1 MNIVKRMGEHDP
13 TRVAFIS
20 KDRSIDYGELTY
32 LVAKTASRLQHLAG
46 HAVVAV
52 DMVDGINS
60 VIVRLALAQ
69 LGCAP
74 VPLMMKMGIFEVQTR
89 WQLSGASHLITDFD
103 APGNPLP
110 TTVIKDL
117 EQEIE
122 GYEIRT
128 EYATGGDYPL
138 FVCWSGGTHGT
149 PDALTH
155 SHSSIIAMADYS
167 PVWAGNWVDDKV
179 YCMAPMHTAFFS
191 MYLGIHIYLGGTMVI
206 EEGAFS
212 PMSAAS
218 TIINH
223 GITHFGT
230 TPALYSMLLRRESL
244 TKEQVP
250 AICLVAGDAVPVQL
264 VRAWESKYD
273 VTLRTCL
280 ASSQTGP
287 ITFRTSRDQPTDS
300 VGRLLPGVE
309 LKLLDENGN
318 EVPAGEAGEAWFRSL
333 QNAVR
338 DKTPSGTSSLRDGWI
353 TAHDILRQTADG
365 IVYFMGRSRDTFKVN
380 GYFVNPK
387 KIEDRVRDVPGVQDA
402 AAVAQLDEHGLKR
415 VKVYVVTTEAA
426 VDKER
431 VELDIREIVS
441 DLDSHERV
449 RHVEFIEEIPR
460 HPMSQKVQKFR
471 LTATE

>member
-13 TRVAFIS
+13 TRVAFIT
-20 KDRSIDYGELTY
+20 KGRSIDYGELTY
-32 LVAKTASRLQHLAG
+32 LVAKTASRLQHLAK
-46 HAVVAV
+46 HAVVAI

-60 VIVRLALAQ
+60 IIVRLALAQ

-74 VPLMMKMGIFEVQTR
+74 VPLIMKMGIFEVQTR
-89 WQLSGASHLITDFD
+89 WRLSGASHLICDYENAD
-103 APGNPLP
+103 NPLP
-110 TTVIKDL
+110 HTVILDL
-117 EQEIE
+117 EKEVD
-122 GYEIRT
+122 GYEIFT
-128 EYATGGDYPL
+128 KYATGGDFPL

-149 PDALTH
+149 PDALIH
-155 SHSSIIAMADYS
+155 SHSSIIAMADRS
-167 PVWAGNWVDDKV
+167 PVWAGDWTDGRV

-191 MYLGIHIYLGGTMVI
+191 MYLGIHVYLGGTMVI

-212 PMSAAS
+212 PMTAAS
-218 TIINH
+218 TIIDNNV
-223 GITHFGT
+223 THFGT
-230 TPALYSMLLRRESL
+230 TPALYSMLLRRNSL
-244 TKEQVP
+244 SKEQVP
-250 AICLVAGDAVPVQL
+250 AICLVAGDAVPAQL
-264 VRAWESKYD
+264 ARAWESKYD

-287 ITFRTSRDQPTDS
+287 ITFRTSRDEPEDS
-300 VGRLLPGVE
+300 VGRLLAGVE
-309 LKLLDENGN
+309 MKLLDDQGN
-318 EVPAGEAGEAWFRSL
+318 EVPPGEPGEAWFRSP
-333 QNAVR
+333 QNASSDR
-338 DKTPSGTSSLRDGWI
+338 TPSGQSSLRGDWI

-365 IVYFMGRSRDTFKVN
+365 IVYFMGRSKDTFKVN
-380 GYFVNPK
+380 GFFVNPK
-387 KIEDRVRDVPGVQDA
+387 KIEDRVRDIPGIQDA
-402 AAVAQLDEHGLKR
+402 AAVAHEDENGLKR

-431 VELDIREIVS
+431 VELDIREMVS